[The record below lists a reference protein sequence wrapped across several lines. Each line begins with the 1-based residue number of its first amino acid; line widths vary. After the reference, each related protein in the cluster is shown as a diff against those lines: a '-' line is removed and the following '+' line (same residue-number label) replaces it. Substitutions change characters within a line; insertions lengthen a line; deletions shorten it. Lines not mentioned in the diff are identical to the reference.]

1 MVWTRHCLE
10 DDLEC
15 VLIDN
20 YENSGPHRR
29 EGRRMRRAK
38 RGGYCKALLDRNS
51 GQASLLIFHDVMISA
66 FKFGGN

>member
-1 MVWTRHCLE
+1 MTVLQSVIAVSDEEPEAQVKREVVWTRHGLE
-10 DDLEC
+10 DDLEY

-38 RGGYCKALLDRNS
+38 RGGYCKALLD
-51 GQASLLIFHDVMISA
+51 
-66 FKFGGN
+66 

>member
-1 MVWTRHCLE
+1 MVWTRHGLE

-38 RGGYCKALLDRNS
+38 RGGYCKALLD
-51 GQASLLIFHDVMISA
+51 
-66 FKFGGN
+66 